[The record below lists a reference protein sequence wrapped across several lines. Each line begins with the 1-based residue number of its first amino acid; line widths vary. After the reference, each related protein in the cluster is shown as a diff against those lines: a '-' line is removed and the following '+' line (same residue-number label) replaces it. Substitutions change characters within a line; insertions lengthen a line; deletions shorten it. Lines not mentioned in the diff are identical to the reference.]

1 MWGASPPAPHTPWLP
16 PEGLGPRW
24 SSGYA
29 AAMRDRDLYA
39 QILGLTAPWRVV
51 DVELDAAGEEVRVHV
66 EHDPAATLVCPEC
79 GRTAPGYDTRRRRW
93 RHLDTCQYR
102 TILIAEVPRVQCPE
116 HGVKQVRVPWAE
128 TNSSFTALYESLVI
142 DWLKEASTA
151 AVARRM
157 HLSWDEVDGIMQRAV
172 ARGLARREA
181 EGTQAPARLGVDE
194 TSFAKR
200 HEYVTVLT
208 DLDTSEVVYVADDRK
223 ASSLESYYESLSESE
238 LARIEVVSMDMW
250 RPYINATM
258 EHVPDAAEKIAFDKF
273 HVAQHLT
280 EAVDRVRRREHRQ
293 LKRQG
298 DDRLT
303 KTKYLWLK
311 HPANIPQPIWRDRFA
326 ALRNSALKTARAWAI
341 KEAAMMLWEYM
352 SRGWARKAWQ
362 RWLGWAQRC
371 RLEPVRQ
378 VAKMI
383 REHLAGILNAIVQR
397 ATNAAAESINA
408 KIQRIKGMACG
419 FRNRDRFRTAIF
431 FHLAGL
437 SLYPRPSTHT
447 DS

>member
-1 MWGASPPAPHTPWLP
+1 
-16 PEGLGPRW
+16 
-24 SSGYA
+24 
-29 AAMRDRDLYA
+29 MRDRDLYA

-51 DVELDAAGEEVRVHV
+51 DVELDNRGEEVRVRA
-66 EHDPAATLVCPEC
+66 EHDPDAALCCSEC
-79 GRTAPGYDTRRRRW
+79 GRASPGYDTRRRRW

-102 TILIAEVPRVQCPE
+102 TILIADVPRVECPV

-128 TNSSFTALYESLVI
+128 PGSSFTALYESLVI

-151 AVARRM
+151 AVARCM
-157 HLSWDEVDGIMQRAV
+157 GLSWDEVDGIMQRAV

-208 DLDTSEVVYVADDRK
+208 DLDTSEVLYVADDRK
-223 ASSLESYYESLSESE
+223 ASSLEAYYESLSETE

-258 EHVPDAAEKIAFDKF
+258 KHVPDAEKKIAFDKF
-273 HVAQHLT
+273 HVAQHLG
-280 EAVDRVRRREHRQ
+280 EAVDRVRRREHRE
-293 LKRQG
+293 LKQRG

-311 HPANIPQPIWRDRFA
+311 HPANIPERTWRDRFA
-326 ALRNSALKTARAWAI
+326 ALRNSTLKTARAWAI
-341 KEAAMMLWEYM
+341 KEAAMTLWSYA
-352 SRGWARKAWQ
+352 SRAWARKGW
-362 RWLGWAQRC
+362 RWWLGWASRS

-383 REHLAGILNAIVQR
+383 REHLEGIVNAIVHQ
-397 ATNAAAESINA
+397 ATNAGAESINA
-408 KIQRIKGMACG
+408 KIQRIKRRACG
-419 FRNRDRFRTAIF
+419 FRNRVRFRTAIA
-431 FHLAGL
+431 FHLSGL

>member
-1 MWGASPPAPHTPWLP
+1 
-16 PEGLGPRW
+16 
-24 SSGYA
+24 
-29 AAMRDRDLYA
+29 MRDRDLYA

-51 DVELDAAGEEVRVHV
+51 DVELDNRGEEVRVRA
-66 EHDPAATLVCPEC
+66 EHDPDTALCCSEC
-79 GRTAPGYDTRRRRW
+79 GRASPGYDTRRRRW

-102 TILIAEVPRVQCPE
+102 TILIADVPRVECPV

-128 TNSSFTALYESLVI
+128 PGSSFTALYESLVI

-151 AVARRM
+151 AVARCM
-157 HLSWDEVDGIMQRAV
+157 GLSWDEVDGIMQRAV

-208 DLDTSEVVYVADDRK
+208 DLDTSEVLYVADDRK
-223 ASSLESYYESLSESE
+223 ASSLEAYYESLSETE

-258 EHVPDAAEKIAFDKF
+258 KHVPDAEKKIAFDKF
-273 HVAQHLT
+273 HVAQHLG
-280 EAVDRVRRREHRQ
+280 EAVDRVRRREHRE
-293 LKRQG
+293 LKQRG

-311 HPANIPQPIWRDRFA
+311 HPANIPERTWRDRFA
-326 ALRNSALKTARAWAI
+326 ALRNSTLKTARAWAI
-341 KEAAMMLWEYM
+341 KEAAMTLWSYA
-352 SRGWARKAWQ
+352 SRAWARKGW
-362 RWLGWAQRC
+362 RWWLGWASRS

-383 REHLAGILNAIVQR
+383 REHLERIVNAIVHQ
-397 ATNAAAESINA
+397 ATNAGAESINA
-408 KIQRIKGMACG
+408 KIQRIKRRACG
-419 FRNRDRFRTAIF
+419 FRNRVRFRTAIA
-431 FHLAGL
+431 FHLSGL